1 MNGTEKDLPAEIVKT
16 DALPAIAQS
25 EVGATLAVL
34 HKAVESGVDA
44 DSLSKILDMQERI
57 LDRAA
62 AQEFADALAEFQNDC
77 PLMQRTSTARIASKQ
92 GQGYSYKFAALDE
105 IAKTIQPVL
114 HAHGLSY
121 SWDSEMNGA
130 QMVVTCIVKHR
141 NGHRE
146 QSKFTCPTESSSG
159 MSPQQKNASALT
171 FAKRQSLTA
180 ALGLT
185 MTDPD
190 TDGATDPT
198 AKVNADQVVKL
209 EDALEGL
216 EMDRSRF
223 FKAMGVDS
231 DKLSDIP
238 ANVFPSAMSLIRQKR
253 AAVKEG
259 GK

>member
-1 MNGTEKDLPAEIVKT
+1 MKDNLPAEVAKT
-16 DALPAIAQS
+16 DAIPAIAQS

-77 PLMQRTSTARIASKQ
+77 PLMQRTSTASIATKSGAK
-92 GQGYSYKFAALDE
+92 YSYKFAALDE

-114 HAHGLSY
+114 HRHGFSY
-121 SWDSEMNGA
+121 SWDCEVEGA
-130 QMVVTCIVKHR
+130 IMTVTCTLRHR

-146 QSKFTCPTESSSG
+146 SAKFVCPTESSSPG
-159 MSPQQKNASALT
+159 MSPQQKNAGALT

-180 ALGLT
+180 VLGLT

-190 TDGATDPT
+190 TDGASDPT

-216 EMDRSRF
+216 EMDRARF